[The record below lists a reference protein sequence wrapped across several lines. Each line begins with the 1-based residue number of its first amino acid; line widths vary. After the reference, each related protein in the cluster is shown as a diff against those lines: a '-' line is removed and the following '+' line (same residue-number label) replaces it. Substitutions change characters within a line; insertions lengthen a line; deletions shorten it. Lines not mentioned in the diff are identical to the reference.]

1 MEEIDKKAIAK
12 EVKRFQYEIWQRAGM
27 THNTVPHLLQLFR
40 PDHAAH
46 VHGYEYEVAEGSLGI
61 HGVGK
66 DRYQVAGLVD
76 PANNI
81 IKIAGN
87 LTYEVQ
93 RFTAAHELGHM
104 VLHPGMSLHRDRP
117 LTGEW
122 SSSDKREREANHFA
136 ACFLAPEKLVRQA
149 FEARFHTST
158 LHLDDTTAFYLV
170 GCREM
175 QDLLRSSTGSLE
187 FARAVAT
194 AKAFGPG
201 NCFKPLSELF
211 GMSPTAMAIRL
222 DELGLVENGR
232 AIAA

>member
-1 MEEIDKKAIAK
+1 MEEIDKKAIAG
-12 EVKRFQYEIWQRAGM
+12 EVRRFQYEIWQRAGL

-40 PDHAAH
+40 PDHAAR

-81 IKIAGN
+81 IKISGN

-93 RFTAAHELGHM
+93 RFTAAHEIGHM

-122 SSSDKREREANHFA
+122 SPPDKREREANHFA

-149 FEARFHTST
+149 FEARFRTT
-158 LHLDDTTAFYLV
+158 VLHLDDTVAFYLV
-170 GCREM
+170 GSRQM
-175 QDLLRSSTGSLE
+175 QDLLRSQTGSLE

-194 AKAFGPG
+194 TKAFGSG
-201 NCFKPLSELF
+201 NYFKPLNELF
-211 GMSPTAMAIRL
+211 GMSTTAMAIRL
-222 DELGLVENGR
+222 TELGVVANGR
-232 AIAA
+232 VIAA